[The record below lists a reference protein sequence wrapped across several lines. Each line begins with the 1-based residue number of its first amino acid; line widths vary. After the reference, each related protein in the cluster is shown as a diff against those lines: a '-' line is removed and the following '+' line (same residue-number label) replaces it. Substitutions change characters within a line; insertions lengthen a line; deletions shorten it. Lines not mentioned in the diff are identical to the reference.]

1 MFSWNFHAFLW
12 PSIHWQFDLWVHCLF
27 SIQLIWNVPLVT
39 PIFLKKSLVFPFYC
53 FPLFFCIC
61 HWRRLSLFSL
71 LFSRTL
77 HSSEYIFPF
86 LASLLFSALC
96 KASSGNQF
104 AFLHFFFLG
113 MVLVI
118 TSCTILCTSNHSS
131 SGNLSTKSNHLN
143 LFITPTYMGYNMELD
158 LGHTWMAYRFSLLS
172 SI

>member
-1 MFSWNFHAFLW
+1 MTQHTLAIWSLGPLPFLN
-12 PSIHWQFDLWVHCLF
+12 PAYMKCSLGN
-27 SIQLIWNVPLVT
+27 SN
-39 PIFLKKSLVFPFYC
+39 FLKKKTLVFPFYC

-143 LFITPTYMGYNMELD
+143 LFITPTYMGYNKGFD
-158 LGHTWMAYRFSLLS
+158 LGHTWMV
-172 SI
+172 